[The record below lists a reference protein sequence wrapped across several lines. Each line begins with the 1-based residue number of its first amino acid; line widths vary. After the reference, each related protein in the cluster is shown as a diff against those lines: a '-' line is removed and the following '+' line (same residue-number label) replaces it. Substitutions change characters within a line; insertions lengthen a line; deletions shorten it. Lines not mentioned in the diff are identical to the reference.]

1 MRISLSSAIFVCV
14 LVLLASLALAAGSR
28 SFATNPQGKGGEVIA
43 KPTPSPTSKK
53 TTTAH
58 PKTGSRSARSDSK
71 STGYHVV
78 KKTVLG
84 DGGWDYLT
92 VDAKARRVYIS
103 RGTHVMVVDAD
114 SAAVVGDIPGTNGVH
129 GIAIA
134 SDMHKGFTSNGRDN
148 NVTIF
153 DTKTLKVLGTA
164 PAGKNPDAIIYDPA
178 SKRVFA
184 FNGSSKDATAI
195 DAKTGTVAGTIPLGG
210 KPEFAAADDK
220 GHVFVNI
227 EDTSE
232 IVRFD
237 SNKLA
242 VENRWKIAPG
252 EEPSGLAMDRKH
264 RRLFSVCSNKLM
276 VVVNADTGAVV
287 TTLPIGQGTDAAGF
301 DPETGFAFSSNG
313 EGTLTVVHEDSA
325 DKFSVVDT
333 VPTQV
338 RARTMTLDSKTHQ
351 VFTVTAEFGPPPA
364 ATAQQPRPR
373 APMVPGSFTLL
384 TLSR

>member
-1 MRISLSSAIFVCV
+1 MRISLSSVLFVCV
-14 LVLLASLALAAGSR
+14 LVLLASLALAAGS
-28 SFATNPQGKGGEVIA
+28 S
-43 KPTPSPTSKK
+43 
-53 TTTAH
+53 
-58 PKTGSRSARSDSK
+58 
-71 STGYHVV
+71 GYHVA
-78 KKTVLG
+78 KKTVLGG

-92 VDAKARRVYIS
+92 VDAKARRIYIS
-103 RGTHVMVVDAD
+103 RSTHVMVVDAD

-134 SDMHKGFTSNGRDN
+134 SDMDKGFTSNGRDN

-153 DTKTLKVLGTA
+153 DTRTVKALGTA
-164 PAGKNPDAIIYDPA
+164 PTGKNPDAIIYDPA

-184 FNGSSKDATAI
+184 LNGGSNDATAI
-195 DAKTGTVAGTIPLGG
+195 DAKTGTVAGTVALGG
-210 KPEFAAADDK
+210 RPEFAQADEK

-227 EDTSE
+227 EDKSE
-232 IVRFD
+232 IVQFD
-237 SNKLA
+237 SNKLT
-242 VENRWKIAPG
+242 VENRWKLAPG
-252 EEPSGLAMDRKH
+252 EGPSGLAIDRKH

-287 TTLPIGQGTDAAGF
+287 TSLPIGQGTDAAGF

-325 DKFSVVDT
+325 DKFSVIDN

-338 RARTMTLDSKTHQ
+338 RARTMALDTKTHQ
-351 VFTVTAEFGPPPA
+351 VFLVTAEFGPPPA

-384 TLSR
+384 TVSR

>member
-1 MRISLSSAIFVCV
+1 MRTSLSSVVFVCV
-14 LVLLASLALAAGSR
+14 LVLLASWVLAAGS
-28 SFATNPQGKGGEVIA
+28 S
-43 KPTPSPTSKK
+43 
-53 TTTAH
+53 
-58 PKTGSRSARSDSK
+58 
-71 STGYHVV
+71 GYHVS
-78 KKTVLG
+78 KKTVLGG

-92 VDAKARRVYIS
+92 VDAKARRIYIS

-134 SDMHKGFTSNGRDN
+134 SDMDKGFISDGRDN

-153 DTKTLKVLGTA
+153 DTKTLRVLGTA
-164 PAGKNPDAIIYDPA
+164 PTGKNPDAIIFDPA

-184 FNGSSKDATAI
+184 FNGSSKDTTAI

-210 KPEFAAADDK
+210 KPEFAAADEK

-232 IVRFD
+232 IVQFD
-237 SNKLA
+237 SNKLT

-252 EEPSGLAMDRKH
+252 EEPSGLALDRKH

-287 TTLPIGQGTDAAGF
+287 TSLPIGQGTDAAGF

-313 EGTLTVVHEDSA
+313 EGTLTVIHEDSP

-333 VPTQV
+333 VATQL
-338 RARTMTLDSKTHQ
+338 RARTMALDTKTHQ
-351 VFTVTAEFGPPPA
+351 VFTVTAQFGPPPA

-384 TLSR
+384 TVSR

>member
-1 MRISLSSAIFVCV
+1 MRISLSSALFVCV
-14 LVLLASLALAAGSR
+14 LVLLASWVLAAGS
-28 SFATNPQGKGGEVIA
+28 S
-43 KPTPSPTSKK
+43 
-53 TTTAH
+53 
-58 PKTGSRSARSDSK
+58 
-71 STGYHVV
+71 GYHVS
-78 KKTVLG
+78 KKTVLGG

-92 VDAKARRVYIS
+92 VDARARRIYIS
-103 RGTHVMVVDAD
+103 RSTHVMVVDAD

-134 SDMHKGFTSNGRDN
+134 SDMDKGFISDGRDG

-153 DTKTLKVLGTA
+153 ETKTLKVLGTT

-210 KPEFAAADDK
+210 KPEFAAADEK

-232 IVRFD
+232 IVQFD
-237 SNKLA
+237 SNKLT

-252 EEPSGLAMDRKH
+252 DEPSGLAMDRKH

-276 VVVNADTGAVV
+276 VVVNADTGKVV
-287 TTLPIGQGTDAAGF
+287 TTLPIGAGTDAAGF
-301 DPETGFAFSSNG
+301 DPETGYAFSSNG

-338 RARTMTLDSKTHQ
+338 RARTMALDTKSHQ

-384 TLSR
+384 ALSR

>member
-1 MRISLSSAIFVCV
+1 M
-14 LVLLASLALAAGSR
+14 VLLASWVLAAGS
-28 SFATNPQGKGGEVIA
+28 S
-43 KPTPSPTSKK
+43 
-53 TTTAH
+53 
-58 PKTGSRSARSDSK
+58 
-71 STGYHVV
+71 GYHVS
-78 KKTVLG
+78 KKTVLGG

-92 VDAKARRVYIS
+92 VDAKARRIYIS

-114 SAAVVGDIPGTNGVH
+114 SAAAVGDIPGTNGVH

-134 SDMHKGFTSNGRDN
+134 SDMDKGFISDGRDN

-164 PAGKNPDAIIYDPA
+164 PTGKNPDAIIFDPA

-184 FNGSSKDATAI
+184 FNGSSKDTTAI

-210 KPEFAAADDK
+210 KPEFAAADEK

-232 IVRFD
+232 IVQFD
-237 SNKLA
+237 SNKLT

-252 EEPSGLAMDRKH
+252 EEPSGLALDRKH

-313 EGTLTVVHEDSA
+313 EGTLTVIHEDSP

-333 VPTQV
+333 VATQL
-338 RARTMTLDSKTHQ
+338 RARTMALDTKTHQ
-351 VFTVTAEFGPPPA
+351 VFTVTAQFGPPPA

-384 TLSR
+384 TVSR

>member
-1 MRISLSSAIFVCV
+1 MRTSLSSVLFVCV
-14 LVLLASLALAAGSR
+14 LALLASLVLAAGS
-28 SFATNPQGKGGEVIA
+28 S
-43 KPTPSPTSKK
+43 
-53 TTTAH
+53 
-58 PKTGSRSARSDSK
+58 
-71 STGYHVV
+71 GYHVA
-78 KKTVLG
+78 KKTVLGG

-92 VDAKARRVYIS
+92 VDSKARRVYIS

-114 SAAVVGDIPGTNGVH
+114 TAAVVGDIPGTNGVH

-134 SDMHKGFTSNGRDN
+134 SEMDKGFVSDGRDG

-153 DTKTLKVLGTA
+153 DTRTLKVLGTA

-232 IVRFD
+232 IVQFD

-276 VVVNADTGAVV
+276 VVVNADNGQLI
-287 TTLPIGQGTDAAGF
+287 TTLPIGAGTDAAGF

-325 DKFSVVDT
+325 NKFGVVDT
-333 VPTQV
+333 VPTQA
-338 RARTMTLDSKTHQ
+338 RARTMALDTKTHQ

-384 TLSR
+384 TVSR

>member
-1 MRISLSSAIFVCV
+1 MRISLSSVLFVCV
-14 LVLLASLALAAGSR
+14 LVLLASLALAAGS
-28 SFATNPQGKGGEVIA
+28 S
-43 KPTPSPTSKK
+43 
-53 TTTAH
+53 
-58 PKTGSRSARSDSK
+58 
-71 STGYHVV
+71 GYHVT
-78 KKTVLG
+78 KKTVLGG

-92 VDAKARRVYIS
+92 VDAKARRIYIS
-103 RGTHVMVVDAD
+103 RSTHVMVVDAD
-114 SAAVVGDIPGTNGVH
+114 SAALVGDIPGTNGVH

-134 SDMHKGFTSNGRDN
+134 SDLDKGFISDGRDA

-153 DTKTLKVLGTA
+153 DTRTLKVLGTA
-164 PAGKNPDAIIYDPA
+164 PAGKNPDAIIYDSA

-184 FNGSSKDATAI
+184 FNGTSKDATAI

-210 KPEFAAADDK
+210 KPEFAAADEK

-232 IVRFD
+232 IVQFD
-237 SNKLA
+237 SNKLS
-242 VENRWKIAPG
+242 VESRWRIAPG
-252 EEPSGLAMDRKH
+252 QEPSGLAMDRKH

-276 VVVNADTGAVV
+276 VVVNADSGAVI

-338 RARTMTLDSKTHQ
+338 RARTMALDTKTHQ

-384 TLSR
+384 ALGR

>member
-1 MRISLSSAIFVCV
+1 MFFSIRRFLLIGV
-14 LVLLASLALAAGSR
+14 LTLLASSILNAG
-28 SFATNPQGKGGEVIA
+28 
-43 KPTPSPTSKK
+43 PS
-53 TTTAH
+53 
-58 PKTGSRSARSDSK
+58 
-71 STGYHVV
+71 GYHVT
-78 KKTVLG
+78 KTVKLG
-84 DGGWDYLT
+84 GEGGWDYLT

-114 SAAVVGDIPGTNGVH
+114 TGALLGDIPNTNGVH

-134 SDMHKGFTSNGRDN
+134 ADLDKGFISDGRDS
-148 NVTIF
+148 NVMIF
-153 DTKTLKVLGTA
+153 DLKTLKVLGTA

-195 DAKTGTVAGTIPLGG
+195 DAKTGTVAGTIALGG
-210 KPEFAAADDK
+210 KPEFAVADEK

-232 IVRFD
+232 IVQFD

-276 VVVNADTGAVV
+276 VVVDADNGKVL
-287 TTLPIGQGTDAAGF
+287 TTLPIGAGSDAAGF

-313 EGTLTVVHEDSA
+313 GDGTVTVAHEDSP
-325 DKFSVVDT
+325 DKFTVVENVT
-333 VPTQV
+333 TLR
-338 RARTMTLDSKTHQ
+338 RARTMALDAKTHQ
-351 VFTVTAEFGPPPA
+351 VYTVTAEFGQPPA
-364 ATAQQPRPR
+364 PTKEQPRPR

-384 TLSR
+384 ILSR

>member
-1 MRISLSSAIFVCV
+1 MRASLSSVLFVCV
-14 LVLLASLALAAGSR
+14 LVLVASLALAAGS
-28 SFATNPQGKGGEVIA
+28 S
-43 KPTPSPTSKK
+43 
-53 TTTAH
+53 
-58 PKTGSRSARSDSK
+58 
-71 STGYHVV
+71 GYHVA
-78 KKTVLG
+78 KKTVLGG

-134 SDMHKGFTSNGRDN
+134 SDMDKGFVSDGRDN

-178 SKRVFA
+178 SKRVFT

-195 DAKTGTVAGTIPLGG
+195 EAKTGTVAGTIPLGG

-237 SNKLA
+237 SDKLT

-252 EEPSGLAMDRKH
+252 EGPSGLAIDRKH

-338 RARTMTLDSKTHQ
+338 RARTMALDTKTHQ
-351 VFTVTAEFGPPPA
+351 VFLVTAEFGTPPA

-373 APMVPGSFTLL
+373 PPMVAGSFTLL